1 MSQTFGQRSDFI
13 DFDYGF
19 EQEERE
25 NDGDSFE
32 ENIRKQLLE
41 FRSGTEREI
50 ILEPLSIE
58 KRKTVHCIAMNC
70 SLKSHSIGSGCN
82 RRVVVTRFPH
92 VDLCT
97 YTNARDSEPI
107 VLNIFQK
114 RALSRFLTIF
124 PLGYGDIDLYLRSGN
139 ASRQINGRYHS
150 NFNKPML
157 VPPSTSVRQLME
169 NFRRSLP
176 TYSMREEI
184 LKAIRNHKVTMIV
197 GGTGCGKTTQEK
209 NYVLYSG

>member
-13 DFDYGF
+13 DFDDGF
-19 EQEERE
+19 EAEERE

-58 KRKTVHCIAMNC
+58 KRKIVHCIAMNC

-107 VLNIFQK
+107 VLSIFQK

-139 ASRQINGRYHS
+139 ATRQVGGRYHS
-150 NFNKPML
+150 SFNRPML
-157 VPPSTSVRQLME
+157 VPPCTSIRHSME
-169 NFRRSLP
+169 NFRKSLP
-176 TYSMREEI
+176 TYAMREEI
-184 LKAIRNHKVTMIV
+184 LKTIRNHKVTMIV
-197 GGTGCGKTTQEK
+197 GGTGCGKTTQ
-209 NYVLYSG
+209 VIVS